1 MGAHLVSAPHSDNKS
16 PPLAQKTRGASLTPY
31 FRLRAEWREF
41 SSFSKYARLLGC
53 ASFEE
58 AVGSDAGLG
67 DTLTYLRPD
76 AQ

>member
-16 PPLAQKTRGASLTPY
+16 PPLAQQARGASISPY
-31 FRLRAEWREF
+31 FCLGAEWREV
-41 SSFSKYARLLGC
+41 SSFDKYASLLDC